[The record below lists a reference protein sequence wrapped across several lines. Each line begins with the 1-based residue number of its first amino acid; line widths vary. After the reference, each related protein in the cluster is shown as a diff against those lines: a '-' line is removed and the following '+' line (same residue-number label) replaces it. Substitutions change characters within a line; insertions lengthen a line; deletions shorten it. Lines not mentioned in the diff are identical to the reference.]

1 MDLSVFDAYN
11 LRARLCPS
19 LILLSPI
26 AISIF
31 LCIEKIRTVSATSFF
46 LIILLA
52 FANSIPII
60 QRRLYE
66 KHLSKSNNN
75 PEKNT
80 EKNSRAAEML
90 SPSDNKI
97 DSVSKKRYYRK
108 LAKCDESFSPF
119 STPDHDSVN
128 DELCKSAEIYLRSR
142 TRDNRLVLEE
152 NINYGFCKNLIEGKR
167 MGTILCGICFVCVIG
182 ISWLVFDTFS
192 AIPFQNYLAAILDL
206 FILLFLLLGM
216 KESDLNR
223 AADNYAKALIMAID
237 SLDTD

>member
-1 MDLSVFDAYN
+1 MDLSIFDAYN

-31 LCIEKIRTVSATSFF
+31 LCIEKIHTVSATSFF

-52 FANSIPII
+52 FANSVPII

-66 KHLSKSNNN
+66 KHLSKSNGQLKKNN
-75 PEKNT
+75 
-80 EKNSRAAEML
+80 RAAEIL
-90 SPSDNKI
+90 SQSDNTI
-97 DSVSKKRYYRK
+97 DTVSKERYYRK

-119 STPDHDSVN
+119 LTSNHNSAN
-128 DELCKSAEIYLRSR
+128 DELCKSAEVYLRSR

-167 MGTILCGICFVCVIG
+167 VGIILCGVCFVCVIG

-192 AIPFQNYLAAILDL
+192 AIPFQNHLAAILDL

-216 KESDLNR
+216 KDSDLNR
-223 AADNYAKALIMAID
+223 AADNYAMALITAID
-237 SLDTD
+237 TLDAD